1 MAFPRGER
9 PALIGECQAP
19 DIVEDVHEITPVA
32 VNLCGHASL
41 VEIVFLVWAA
51 TSAIGTDNG
60 LMHLI
65 AAAGCHSIVLYD
77 PGSDAALS
85 GHRGPDVTIL
95 RRHHLAS
102 ITAAEVVQAPKKQDK
117 FLTCWAMFLDC
128 PRFYFLENEK
138 GIPWLPSLCQTAVCV
153 NSQSL

>member
-1 MAFPRGER
+1 MAEVAFPRGER

-102 ITAAEVVQAPKKQDK
+102 ITAAGVVQAPKKTRQI
-117 FLTCWAMFLDC
+117 LDLLGYVLRLPALLL
-128 PRFYFLENEK
+128 PRE
-138 GIPWLPSLCQTAVCV
+138 
-153 NSQSL
+153 